1 MKKTIFQLLPV
12 FVLAFLSFFPSL
24 VRAQEQD
31 TCRIKTEMRQLK
43 LTCSNSDVDN
53 GNTAQVKVNAE
64 GGVAPYSYVW
74 RTGSPGH
81 WGKELSPMHIAPG
94 DPSKAIS
101 LKGYRW
107 YHVEVTDSRGCTKC
121 DSIFTKAYPTPNIV
135 ISCAPGDSV
144 YIQNPDVTFSFENL
158 PREQDGTVVGVDHF
172 LWTFEH
178 GLTSSQ
184 DEPVFTYVESSSQP
198 FQATLTVYDSVCG
211 CDTTFVKDVYVLPV
225 KLKIPTV
232 FTPNGDGYND
242 TFVITLSSGSDT
254 PGGNGGTTGNR
265 NGSNVDETPLNA
277 YYKSTELVVMNR
289 WGRIVYHST
298 DYQNDWDGSGLAD
311 GTYFYVLK
319 CKGLKEEVRYDGA
332 VMIVT
337 KTR

>member
-1 MKKTIFQLLPV
+1 MKKTIFHLLPV
-12 FVLAFLSFFPSL
+12 FVLAFVALSSGL
-24 VRAQEQD
+24 LKAQEQD
-31 TCRIKTEMRQLK
+31 TCRIMTEMKQLR
-43 LTCSNSDVDN
+43 LTCSNSDAEN
-53 GNTAQVKVNAE
+53 GNTAQVKVTVD

-81 WGKELSPMHIAPG
+81 WGKELSPMHIAPN

-135 ISCAPGDSV
+135 ISCEPGDSV

-158 PREQDGTVVGVDHF
+158 PKGQDSVVIALDHF

-178 GLTSSQ
+178 GLTSTQ
-184 DEPVFTYVESSSQP
+184 EKPVFTYVESSSVP
-198 FQATLTVYDSVCG
+198 FQATLTVYDLDCG

-232 FTPNGDGYND
+232 FTPNGDGYNVK
-242 TFVITLSSGSDT
+242 FVITLSSGSDT
-254 PGGNGGTTGNR
+254 PGGNSGNNNR
-265 NGSNVDETPLNA
+265 SVGSGDEIPLNV

-289 WGRIVYHST
+289 WGRVVYHST
-298 DYQNDWDGSGLAD
+298 DYQNDWNGDGLAD

-319 CKGLKEEVRYDGA
+319 CKGLKEEVRYEGT
-332 VMIVT
+332 VMILT